1 MSTHTAPVFTELEG
15 WGMIV
20 CEPCGYVVWP
30 KHIAVHCKKRHGM
43 DPVVAAATAAGYEN
57 DYLKQGLAELELPTY
72 IETPFP
78 SLPVVH
84 GLVCQVNPDVC
95 RYACI

>member
-1 MSTHTAPVFTELEG
+1 MSTHTAPVFTKLAG

-30 KHIAVHCKKRHGM
+30 KQMAKHCNLRHGM
-43 DPVVAAATAAGYEN
+43 DQDVAMATAAGYEDDN
-57 DYLKQGLAELELPTY
+57 LKQGLAEVELPTY

-78 SLPVVH
+78 SLPVAN
-84 GLVCQVNPDVC
+84 GLLCQVKDDC
-95 RYACI
+95 